1 MIDPNSTTPTSPLT
15 PAPTVTSH
23 VEPHTKASPSDNEA
37 ATMAGWIKADLATGK
52 KIQAQAD
59 RAFADLNTPLEQRGP
74 DTRTDEQETF
84 DWHFPAAKPEDY
96 IIRDGLPG
104 QEPEMT
110 K

>member
-1 MIDPNSTTPTSPLT
+1 LSHTPRPALLTTKPRPWQDGSKPIWQRERRSK
-15 PAPTVTSH
+15 P
-23 VEPHTKASPSDNEA
+23 K
-37 ATMAGWIKADLATGK
+37 K
-52 KIQAQAD
+52 KIQTQAD

-74 DTRTDEQETF
+74 DTRTDEQETL

-96 IIRDGLPG
+96 IIRNGLPG